1 MELLE
6 FLKKN
11 KLNEGC
17 EIEFEFKEELIRGT
31 IIPTNTQNLTIKLDS
46 GYNAGFEINKIKNI
60 KKIKE
65 NNDIKQTNKIIIKTN
80 PALPTISLLHT
91 GGTIASR
98 VDYKT
103 GGVYASFK
111 AEDMAAM
118 FPELLKI
125 ANFNPTLVSN
135 IMSEDMTLQDYS
147 KIAQAV
153 EKEIQN
159 NSKGIIIGH
168 GTDTLGYSA
177 AFLSFALTNCPIPV
191 IIVGSQRSSDRGSSD
206 AAMNLICASEFIVK
220 SDFKGVAICMHDST
234 NDDYC
239 AILPATKT
247 RKLHTSRRDA
257 FKPVNDLPIAI
268 VDYKKR
274 EVQLIKKENKFLE
287 NNTFKLK
294 EKYDEKVGLL
304 KIYPGISEKILEYY
318 INEKYNGLIIEGTG
332 LGHTPTG
339 KNEIFIK
346 KIEKLI
352 QSGCV
357 VAMTSQCINGRTNP
371 NVYSTLRK
379 LSKIGVIYC
388 EDMLSETA
396 LIKLSWLLGNYKKE
410 EAKKLLNQNI
420 VGEISSFSRVDTF
433 PQKN

>member
-147 KIAQAV
+147 KIA
-153 EKEIQN
+153 
-159 NSKGIIIGH
+159 
-168 GTDTLGYSA
+168 
-177 AFLSFALTNCPIPV
+177 
-191 IIVGSQRSSDRGSSD
+191 DR
-206 AAMNLICASEFIVK
+206 K
-220 SDFKGVAICMHDST
+220 S
-234 NDDYC
+234 
-239 AILPATKT
+239 
-247 RKLHTSRRDA
+247 
-257 FKPVNDLPIAI
+257 
-268 VDYKKR
+268 
-274 EVQLIKKENKFLE
+274 
-287 NNTFKLK
+287 
-294 EKYDEKVGLL
+294 
-304 KIYPGISEKILEYY
+304 
-318 INEKYNGLIIEGTG
+318 
-332 LGHTPTG
+332 
-339 KNEIFIK
+339 
-346 KIEKLI
+346 
-352 QSGCV
+352 V
-357 VAMTSQCINGRTNP
+357 V
-371 NVYSTLRK
+371 
-379 LSKIGVIYC
+379 
-388 EDMLSETA
+388 
-396 LIKLSWLLGNYKKE
+396 
-410 EAKKLLNQNI
+410 
-420 VGEISSFSRVDTF
+420 
-433 PQKN
+433 